1 MAMTELVYGLLVTSL
16 LAVILAGFVCS
27 TAGVY
32 VVRMNLT
39 ALGFT
44 MSHAAFAGAA
54 FAVWQGFNPTLGAL
68 IFAIATALILGPVAE
83 KARLKADV
91 MLGFLFSLLMALGFL
106 FLSFAPGD
114 AASGAA
120 LSIIWGSIFTVSTLD
135 VLALAIL
142 ATIVLLFT
150 VGFHKEIMATLF
162 NRKLAEATGV
172 HTRAIYYSVLF
183 LTGMAVAFS
192 LELVGGLLVFALII
206 NPASTAYQFSSDMK
220 QIIWMSPIIG
230 ILTSVAGFAIS
241 WATDLPTGS
250 TIIIVSATTLAIAIV
265 ISPKRRRS
273 GLKGTIPQPAVP

>member
-1 MAMTELVYGLLVTSL
+1 MTMSELLYGLLFTSM

-27 TAGVY
+27 TAGVF

-68 IFAIATALILGPVAE
+68 LFAVVTALILGPVAE
-83 KARLKADV
+83 KARLKAEV

-114 AASGAA
+114 AASSVA
-120 LSIIWGSIFTVSTLD
+120 LSIIWGSIFTVSTAD
-135 VLALAIL
+135 ALALAVL
-142 ATIVLLFT
+142 AVIVLLFT

-162 NRKLAEATGV
+162 NRKMAEATGV

-183 LTGMAVAFS
+183 LTGLAVAFS

-206 NPASTAYQFSSDMK
+206 NPASTAYQFSNDMK
-220 QIIWMSPIIG
+220 QIIWMSPVIG
-230 ILTSVAGFAIS
+230 IITSMAGFAVS
-241 WATDLPTGS
+241 WVTDLPTGS
-250 TIIIVSATTLAIAIV
+250 TIIIVSATTLAVAIAV
-265 ISPKRRRS
+265 SPKRRRA
-273 GLKGTIPQPAVP
+273 GLKGTIPQAAVP

>member
-1 MAMTELVYGLLVTSL
+1 MTMSDLVYGLLFTSL
-16 LAVILAGFVCS
+16 VAVILAGFVCS

-54 FAVWQGFNPTLGAL
+54 FAIWQGFNPTLGAL
-68 IFAIATALILGPVAE
+68 LFAIATALVLGPVAE

-120 LSIIWGSIFTVSTLD
+120 LSIIWGSIFTVSTAD
-135 VLALAIL
+135 ALALAVL
-142 ATIVLLFT
+142 ATIVVLFT

-183 LTGMAVAFS
+183 LTGLAVAFS

-206 NPASTAYQFSSDMK
+206 NPASTAYQFSNDMK
-220 QIIWMSPIIG
+220 QIIWMSPVIG
-230 ILTSVAGFAIS
+230 ILTSVAGFAVS
-241 WATDLPTGS
+241 WVTDLPTGS
-250 TIIIVSATTLAIAIV
+250 TIIIVSATTLAVAIA

>member
-1 MAMTELVYGLLVTSL
+1 
-16 LAVILAGFVCS
+16 
-27 TAGVY
+27 
-32 VVRMNLT
+32 
-39 ALGFT
+39 

-54 FAVWQGFNPTLGAL
+54 FAIWQGFNPTLGAL
-68 IFAIATALILGPVAE
+68 LFAIATALVLGPVAE

-120 LSIIWGSIFTVSTLD
+120 LSIIWGSIFTVSTAD
-135 VLALAIL
+135 ALALAVL
-142 ATIVLLFT
+142 ATIVVLFT

-183 LTGMAVAFS
+183 LTGLAVAFS

-206 NPASTAYQFSSDMK
+206 NPASTAYQFSNDMK
-220 QIIWMSPIIG
+220 QIIWMSPVIG
-230 ILTSVAGFAIS
+230 ILTSVAGFAVS
-241 WATDLPTGS
+241 WVTDLPTGS
-250 TIIIVSATTLAIAIV
+250 TIIIVSATTLAVAIA